1 MQKKISVLLL
11 VLFVAVS
18 GYAAGFQPGLRLW
31 AGATM
36 SRYEG
41 TPTSELVF
49 PELNYKNSWR
59 AGFNLGA
66 GLEFKVSRTPLAFI
80 LDLGYLE
87 KGTNLD
93 VYYLDTKTGSYPY
106 RLGTLSQT
114 GLARMSFSGKWTP
127 YLLLGYDLDFVLKH
141 RGEPFVQGGPDLKAD
156 TKKTDFCLVA
166 GAGLEL
172 SRKKM
177 SPFVEVRYH
186 HGLVNLSRGTGSLEY
201 YPNIKSRAL
210 VISAGLKFAKS

>member
-18 GYAAGFQPGLRLW
+18 GYAAGVQPGLRLW

-41 TPTSELVF
+41 TPIPVGI
-49 PELNYKNSWR
+49 PEINYKNSWR

-80 LDLGYLE
+80 LDLAYLE

-127 YLLLGYDLDFVLKH
+127 YLLLGYDLDIVLKH
-141 RGEPFVQGGPDLKAD
+141 RGEPFGLGGPDLKAD

-166 GAGLEL
+166 GGGLEL
-172 SRKKM
+172 KGPKV

-186 HGLVNLSRGTGSLEY
+186 HGLVNLSRVTGSLEY
-201 YPNIKSRAL
+201 YPSIKSRAL
-210 VISAGLKFAKS
+210 VISAGFKFGKS

>member
-11 VLFVAVS
+11 VLFVALS
-18 GYAAGFQPGLRLW
+18 GYAAEVQPGLRLW
-31 AGATM
+31 GGGTL

-41 TPTSELVF
+41 APIPIGI
-49 PELNYKNSWR
+49 PETNYKNSWR
-59 AGFNLGA
+59 TGLNLGV
-66 GLEFKVSRTPLAFI
+66 GLELKVGGTPLALI
-80 LDLGYLE
+80 LALGYLQ

-93 VYYLDTKTGSYPY
+93 VYYLDTKTGSFPY
-106 RLGTLSQT
+106 RLGNLSQT

-141 RGEPFVQGGPDLKAD
+141 RADPFALGGPDLKAD

-210 VISAGLKFAKS
+210 VISAGLKFGKS